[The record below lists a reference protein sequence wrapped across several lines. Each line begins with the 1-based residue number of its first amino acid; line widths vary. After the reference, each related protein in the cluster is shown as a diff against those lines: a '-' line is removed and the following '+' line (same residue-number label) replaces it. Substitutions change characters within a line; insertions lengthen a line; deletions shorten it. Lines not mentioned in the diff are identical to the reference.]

1 MGKGERENNLLHHRR
16 EHPAPRDALD
26 LVAATEGHLANLEPR
41 TTLGAM
47 ALIEAVIDIVSTNK
61 VDPEASFGDGP
72 VLEILVNVA
81 RSLSC
86 KDTALLG

>member
-1 MGKGERENNLLHHRR
+1 
-16 EHPAPRDALD
+16 
-26 LVAATEGHLANLEPR
+26 
-41 TTLGAM
+41 M

-61 VDPEASFGDGP
+61 VDPEASFGNGP